1 MSYLSK
7 FSDVP
12 AGCNTKR
19 RESSQPKLKILGGE
33 RFTRLLVLGYHRESF
48 CNLPNFKPFI
58 RIPLADISTARIVNS
73 PHFIVNKFEHVQV
86 GGPLAVSFKFNKFE
100 NVNGG
105 GSCTV
110 RSKLNKLELVW
121 GQGQALYRGAGVMAL
136 YMERASS
143 LTPFLE
149 QNDRYN

>member
-1 MSYLSK
+1 MSHLSK

-33 RFTRLLVLGYHRESF
+33 SFTRLLVLGYHRESF
-48 CNLPNFKPFI
+48 CNLLNFKPFI
-58 RIPLADISTARIVNS
+58 RIPLAGISTVRVANS

-86 GGPLAVSFKFNKFE
+86 LGPLAVSFKFNEFE

-121 GQGQALYRGAGVMAL
+121 GPGPGPVHGEGQFINPL
-136 YMERASS
+136 
-143 LTPFLE
+143 P
-149 QNDRYN
+149 